1 MKHLRKKSLKNNNHR
16 DEFDKDPLPL
26 LGRHL
31 LLHTFSHVLLKELA
45 AHSGYATTSLKERLY
60 VDQSMHGVFIYNAY
74 GDSEGSLGG
83 LTALAQPDVLYP
95 IVLRAI
101 ERMQHC
107 SSNPNWSDGK
117 FQFNLYANA
126 AACHSSAHVSETSCE
141 WGNQLLDRRLLLNI
155 TPDVQVGFFEELLT

>member
-1 MKHLRKKSLKNNNHR
+1 MHKSFISGNNETLTKEIIEKYNNHR

-83 LTALAQPDVLYP
+83 LTALAQPDYYTRLCYVPLSACSTVLPIQIAQMESSNSIYTP
-95 IVLRAI
+95 MPLHVIVLRTYQK
-101 ERMQHC
+101 R
-107 SSNPNWSDGK
+107 
-117 FQFNLYANA
+117 
-126 AACHSSAHVSETSCE
+126 HVNGVISYLIVVYC
-141 WGNQLLDRRLLLNI
+141 
-155 TPDVQVGFFEELLT
+155 